1 MQVLSA
7 GHSGVLLDTQTL
19 PAQLKAK
26 RTGSVFLGRPNH
38 APGPGSLVAGWRLRL
53 RCQQLVNQIENC
65 YQFLREVLLLLHCLQ
80 HQLLLYNL

>member
-7 GHSGVLLDTQTL
+7 GHSGVLLDTQAL

-53 RCQQLVNQIENC
+53 RCQQLRSSRRL
-65 YQFLREVLLLLHCLQ
+65 LRPLGPRPLPNLQ
-80 HQLLLYNL
+80 